1 MQVHHNNC
9 YKPIAIFHNTCHN
22 ILNPY
27 SYYTIYPEALL
38 FCCFYLF
45 TPLYSVKYGTFLFL
59 SKYNPSTVDYIEKQ

>member
-1 MQVHHNNC
+1 MVEN
-9 YKPIAIFHNTCHN
+9 KGKI
-22 ILNPY
+22 Y
-27 SYYTIYPEALL
+27 SKLKIDKKLISNYTRYPEALL